1 VPNTRPIPKVDNK
14 EYASPGVCAIIPS
27 LDRKEVRFSLHHC
40 TVFLD
45 EKESFQVAISLM
57 HASSKVWG
65 DQFTKN
71 LLTYM
76 EKM

>member
-1 VPNTRPIPKVDNK
+1 MLNKRLIPKVDDK
-14 EYASPGVCAIIPS
+14 TYASPGECILIPAPGGQ
-27 LDRKEVRFSLHHC
+27 EVRLSLHHC

-45 EKESFQVAISLM
+45 EKEAFQVAISLI